1 MLVLQSLSRGVSLRQ
16 GLPDATVITAR
27 NDPLRDEGRDYA
39 SALREAGVD
48 AAYSEYA
55 DQAHAFNELQGILDA
70 AQVAVDEACVRVV
83 ASFAKAAGPRL

>member
-70 AQVAVDEACVRVV
+70 AQVVVDEACVRVV